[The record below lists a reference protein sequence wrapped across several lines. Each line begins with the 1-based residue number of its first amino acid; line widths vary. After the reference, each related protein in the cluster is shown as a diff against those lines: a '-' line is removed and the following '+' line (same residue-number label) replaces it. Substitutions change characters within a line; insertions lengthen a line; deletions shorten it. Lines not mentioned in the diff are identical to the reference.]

1 MLPCFMGDNDALLVK
16 LPVKEPPPVRDLWLT
31 AYPDIGRSP
40 VMRMVMTF
48 LADIIG
54 RECPIRIA

>member
-1 MLPCFMGDNDALLVK
+1 MLVK
-16 LPVKEPPPVRDLWLT
+16 LPVEELPPVRDLWLT

-40 VMRMVMTF
+40 VMRTVMTF

-54 RECPIRIA
+54 RECPLRIA